1 MKLGTIGPWVVG
13 LAAVGWVASSLLPAK
28 PVRGMD
34 VDAFGRL
41 PVLEGGRIK
50 PIDSVARN
58 SLLMIRSQMSFRF
71 EQEEGGQKR
80 SHTVGA
86 DEWMLDVLFRPAVAD
101 AQPVFVINDPD
112 VLSLIGQKLSQ
123 TNRYFAFRD
132 IRPFLGEVQAQA
144 AVAEPFDPKQRTRF
158 QGAVVNL
165 YQRVDLYLRLQNTV
179 QVPGGKPLLEEL
191 AGATEPSAR
200 ERHSLLAGAAF
211 FRPLPP
217 QGTQQA
223 NWHSV
228 GEGLRDLAGGGAN
241 DAGLTAL
248 ARVGAAWTSAD
259 VPAFNRAVAELR
271 AFGVAAK
278 PEAVA
283 QGDHEIVFNR
293 VDPFYSG
300 MVIYLAA
307 LLLVFASWLWLPEL
321 LQASAFALLLAGTVI
336 HTGGLISRVILQGR
350 PPVTN
355 LYSSAVFVGW
365 GAVVLGLILER
376 MYRKGFG
383 TAVAASAGFAS
394 LIVAHHLTGDGDT
407 MEMMRAVLDS
417 NFWLATHVT
426 TITIGYSGTFLAGA
440 IAIAWALR
448 KHLAPKLLPA
458 TDKTLVSMAYGVI
471 CFALFFSFI
480 GTVLGG
486 IWADQSW
493 GRFWGWDP
501 KENGALLIVLWNAII
516 LHARW
521 GGYVRDRG
529 IMTMAIFGN
538 VITSLSWFGVN
549 MLGVGLHSYG
559 FMDKAFY
566 SLSAFVGSQLL
577 LMAVALAPRR
587 FWQRR
592 PSPPEGGAAR
602 PA

>member
-1 MKLGTIGPWVVG
+1 VGTAWRAGD
-13 LAAVGWVASSLLPAK
+13 VA
-28 PVRGMD
+28 G
-34 VDAFGRL
+34 
-41 PVLEGGRIK
+41 
-50 PIDSVARN
+50 
-58 SLLMIRSQMSFRF
+58 
-71 EQEEGGQKR
+71 
-80 SHTVGA
+80 
-86 DEWMLDVLFRPAVAD
+86 
-101 AQPVFVINDPD
+101 
-112 VLSLIGQKLSQ
+112 
-123 TNRYFAFRD
+123 
-132 IRPFLGEVQAQA
+132 
-144 AVAEPFDPKQRTRF
+144 
-158 QGAVVNL
+158 
-165 YQRVDLYLRLQNTV
+165 
-179 QVPGGKPLLEEL
+179 
-191 AGATEPSAR
+191 
-200 ERHSLLAGAAF
+200 
-211 FRPLPP
+211 
-217 QGTQQA
+217 
-223 NWHSV
+223 
-228 GEGLRDLAGGGAN
+228 
-241 DAGLTAL
+241 
-248 ARVGAAWTSAD
+248 
-259 VPAFNRAVAELR
+259 FNAAVAELR

-283 QGDHEIVFNR
+283 KGDHEIVFNR
-293 VDPFYSG
+293 VDPFYAG
-300 MVIYLAA
+300 MVIYVAA
-307 LLLVFASWLWLPEL
+307 LLLVFASWLWQPEL
-321 LQASAFALLLAGTVI
+321 LRRSAFALLLSGAAVHTAGLV
-336 HTGGLISRVILQGR
+336 SRIVLQGR

-383 TAVAASAGFAS
+383 TAVAAASGFAS

-426 TITIGYSGTFLAGA
+426 TITIGYAGTFLAGA

-448 KHLAPKLLPA
+448 KHLAPSLLPSS
-458 TDKTLVSMAYGVI
+458 DKTLVSMAYGVV

-516 LHARW
+516 LHSRW

-559 FMDKAFY
+559 FMDKAFWA
-566 SLSAFVGSQLL
+566 LSAFIGSQLV

-587 FWQRR
+587 FWRR
-592 PSPPEGGAAR
+592 TGDRGSGAAGA
-602 PA
+602 PSKA

>member
-1 MKLGTIGPWVVG
+1 MKLVKVGPWVVG
-13 LAAVGWVASSLLPAK
+13 LLAVAWVASSLLPSR

-34 VDAFGRL
+34 LDAFGRL

-50 PIDSVARN
+50 PVDSVARN

-71 EQEEGGQKR
+71 EEEAGGQKQSR
-80 SHTVGA
+80 TVGA
-86 DEWMLDVLFRPAVAD
+86 DEWLLDLLFRPEVAD
-101 AQPVFVINDPD
+101 AQKAFVINDPD

-123 TNRYFAFRD
+123 TNRYFAFRE
-132 IRPFLGEVQAQA
+132 IRPYLGEIQNQAS
-144 AVAEPFDPKQRTRF
+144 VAEPIDPKQRSRF
-158 QGAVVNL
+158 QGAIVNL
-165 YQRVDLYLRLQNTV
+165 YQRIDLYLRLQNTI
-179 QVPGGKPLLEEL
+179 QVPGGRSLLQEL
-191 AGATEPSAR
+191 AAVSEPAAR
-200 ERHSLLAGAAF
+200 ERHSLLASASF

-217 QGTQQA
+217 QGDA
-223 NWHSV
+223 RSNWHSV
-228 GEGLRDLAGGGAN
+228 GEALGEAARGGAV
-241 DAGLTAL
+241 DAGLASL
-248 ARVGAAWTSAD
+248 ARVGAAYAAGDATG
-259 VPAFNRAVAELR
+259 FNRAVAELR

-300 MVIYLAA
+300 MVIYVAA

-321 LQASAFALLLAGTVI
+321 LQGSALALLLAGAVI
-336 HTGGLISRVILQGR
+336 HTGGLVSRVILQGR

-365 GAVVLGLILER
+365 GAVVLGIFLER

-448 KHLAPKLLPA
+448 KHLAPNLLPA

-559 FMDKAFY
+559 FMDKAFW
-566 SLSAFVGSQLL
+566 SLSAFIGSQLL
-577 LMAVALAPRR
+577 LMVVALLPRR
-587 FWQRR
+587 FWQR
-592 PSPPEGGAAR
+592 SSAPPVDGQAK